1 MVIGERDDRF
11 GKCEILGWGYD
22 ADIRS
27 FHGGYLGYWTSNHGT
42 SIIVSSIQDTSE
54 ARSAI
59 LWAGF
64 EYVSS
69 LV

>member
-11 GKCEILGWGYD
+11 GKCEILGWWYD
-22 ADIRS
+22 ADMRS
-27 FHGGYLGYWTSNHGT
+27 FQEEMWDNWSSNHGT
-42 SIIVSSIQDTSE
+42 SIVVSSIQDTSE